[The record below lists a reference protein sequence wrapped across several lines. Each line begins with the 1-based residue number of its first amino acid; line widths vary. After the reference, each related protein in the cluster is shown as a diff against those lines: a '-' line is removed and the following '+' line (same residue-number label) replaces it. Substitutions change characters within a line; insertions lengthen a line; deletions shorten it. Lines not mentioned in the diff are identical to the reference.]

1 MNQEAF
7 LSALDEARIVAAIQA
22 AESRSRGEIRV
33 HVANGP
39 VPDARQAAEADFVRL
54 GMAATA
60 ERNGVL
66 ILVAPESQSFA
77 VIGDEA
83 IDALCPPGFWGEV
96 ADGVAAE
103 FRAARFT
110 EGIVSAVGRVGEVLE
125 RHFPRRP
132 GETDRNELPDA
143 LSRTPR

>member
-7 LSALDEARIVAAIQA
+7 LSALDEARVVAAIQA

-39 VPDARQAAEADFVRL
+39 VPDARAAAEADFVRL
-54 GMAATA
+54 GMSATA

-83 IDALCPPGFWGEV
+83 IDARCPPGFWDEV

-110 EGIVSAVGRVGEVLE
+110 EGILSAVARVGDVLE

-132 GETDRNELPDA
+132 GDQDKNELPDA
-143 LSRTPR
+143 LSR